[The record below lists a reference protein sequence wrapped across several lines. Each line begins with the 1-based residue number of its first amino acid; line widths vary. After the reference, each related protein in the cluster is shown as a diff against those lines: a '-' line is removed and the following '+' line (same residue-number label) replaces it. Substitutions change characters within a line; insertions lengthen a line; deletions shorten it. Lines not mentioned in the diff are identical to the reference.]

1 MSVLPPLFTFNAYD
15 NTVLPQAIQNS
26 NLDFPDNI
34 FDVVESK
41 KLEAESF
48 EEQIFYK
55 KLYGAILFFHTQHQ
69 VPLYKLSSILG
80 YSKNH
85 FGCIV
90 REALPIELDKVFV
103 VCSALSVSFV
113 KLMLHACCL
122 EVFTNAKGCLV
133 RMSDYYAKYSGAQI
147 NKCGT

>member
-1 MSVLPPLFTFNAYD
+1 MGPFCFFTHNIKFRY
-15 NTVLPQAIQNS
+15 TNS
-26 NLDFPDNI
+26 AVFW
-34 FDVVESK
+34 V
-41 KLEAESF
+41 
-48 EEQIFYK
+48 
-55 KLYGAILFFHTQHQ
+55 IL
-69 VPLYKLSSILG
+69 KII
-80 YSKNH
+80 